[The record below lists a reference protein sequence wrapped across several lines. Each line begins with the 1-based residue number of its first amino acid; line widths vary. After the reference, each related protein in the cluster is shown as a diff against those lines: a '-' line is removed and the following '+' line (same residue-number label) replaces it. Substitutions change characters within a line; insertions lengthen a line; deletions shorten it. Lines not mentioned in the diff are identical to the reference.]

1 MKRDKEERVGM
12 EVKRRKRREEREPYL
27 CGNPLEAKLLNF
39 ALRSEESE
47 RDPVPL
53 CDETRF
59 FSSIRP
65 MIIVPRINLTGNG
78 ITGSNAPE
86 KATEG

>member
-1 MKRDKEERVGM
+1 MGI

-47 RDPVPL
+47 RGPVPPCVKQDFSPAL
-53 CDETRF
+53 CR
-59 FSSIRP
+59 
-65 MIIVPRINLTGNG
+65 
-78 ITGSNAPE
+78 
-86 KATEG
+86 